1 MRRGDEHLRL
11 ERGVQ
16 VGTVH
21 GYRASAAAGG
31 KWRNLLLGAFA
42 SSARTRFL
50 PLWRSERKPSVFPPP
65 PPLSEGALSLSLP
78 EPLVFHHFLLAP
90 FSAAGGEHECRV
102 RVTVSDVGE
111 ERVWQEAMDDGER
124 LG

>member
-1 MRRGDEHLRL
+1 MEKPAVRGFRFQRSDTVPAFVEKRAEALR
-11 ERGVQ
+11 V
-16 VGTVH
+16 
-21 GYRASAAAGG
+21 
-31 KWRNLLLGAFA
+31 
-42 SSARTRFL
+42 
-50 PLWRSERKPSVFPPP
+50 PPP